1 MLKRLKV
8 YKASKN
14 IKICYFREFVSGDP
28 EENRTPVTW
37 MKTMDPDR

>member
-1 MLKRLKV
+1 MYKYLKIKFVKV
-8 YKASKN
+8 LDSVILVK
-14 IKICYFREFVSGDP
+14 SGDP

>member
-1 MLKRLKV
+1 MVIRILV
-8 YKASKN
+8 DV
-14 IKICYFREFVSGDP
+14 IVSGDP